1 MQANDARCTPH
12 DPRRWKTSC
21 PFTRVTEKVHA
32 ELAEVAGAV
41 SAAALVIGAEEVM
54 FSSVMLAASTAQ
66 VHGPPY
72 IPAVRAIAMQ
82 DGKANCGKWFE
93 CPARFSCNVTSTD
106 MHFPQNFTLREEW
119 SASSGGSAGAYA
131 GLELQMCT
139 YTQFPGMCSNPSD
152 PPKKLSFWVQLLG
165 TFYSW
170 KKPITVAALGISL
183 EDRIPDSQQIVGVSS
198 QCIDYCYQPNPVGGG
213 SSSNPKC
220 HTFPKVAPVF
230 SHEVA
235 FKDNKTKVKVEIGY
249 DSIKG
254 KIETLEAIRV
264 FLKSQTY
271 ADNSEGVEQAVTI
284 GGFELTN

>member
-1 MQANDARCTPH
+1 MEL
-12 DPRRWKTSC
+12 RRL
-21 PFTRVTEKVHA
+21 R
-32 ELAEVAGAV
+32 AGAV

-198 QCIDYCYQPNPVGGG
+198 QCIDYCYQLIP
-213 SSSNPKC
+213 
-220 HTFPKVAPVF
+220 
-230 SHEVA
+230 
-235 FKDNKTKVKVEIGY
+235 
-249 DSIKG
+249 
-254 KIETLEAIRV
+254 
-264 FLKSQTY
+264 
-271 ADNSEGVEQAVTI
+271 SEGVRPPIRSAIPSQRWCLSSGAW
-284 GGFELTN
+284 GNRPGSFFYELGQNLLQVK